1 MPNFM
6 HSWSRHNAPGRLC
19 QLDNGF
25 VPILPVQP
33 IPHTSQP
40 WLLLNT
46 LVATFSHRMPVNWC
60 RWAKKQIE
68 EGSKTKLCFTSC
80 IYFNPDCTWMG
91 GSSWCLVSCCFFS
104 AASTFSSLIQCFL
117 ISFIL
122 FSSALSSLPMLIGT
136 VLTILKATNPIQ
148 VKKSEIPS

>member
-1 MPNFM
+1 MD
-6 HSWSRHNAPGRLC
+6 PGRFC

-33 IPHTSQP
+33 NPHTSQP
-40 WLLLNT
+40 WVLLNT

-91 GSSWCLVSCCFFS
+91 GEQLMFGQLLLFLSRFNFFLADSMFSHQLHPFLICSFFS
-104 AASTFSSLIQCFL
+104 SHADWHCFNHTQGNQ
-117 ISFIL
+117 SHP
-122 FSSALSSLPMLIGT
+122 SEKNPKDLPKTGFT
-136 VLTILKATNPIQ
+136 WPW
-148 VKKSEIPS
+148 S